1 MKNLLTL
8 SFLACALFI
17 FGCGGDDDGPIG
29 PAFCTDQ
36 AFSEAVNQ
44 AVMELSTATQAYV
57 NDQSAANCTAYKAAA
72 QNYLDEVQR
81 FESCATIGQRQDF
94 RDALQA
100 ARESVDMTQC

>member
-1 MKNLLTL
+1 MRYSSSAAVATMT
-8 SFLACALFI
+8 AR
-17 FGCGGDDDGPIG
+17 
-29 PAFCTDQ
+29 TDQ
-36 AFSEAVNQ
+36 AFNDAVNQ

-72 QNYLDEVQR
+72 QNYLDEVSR
-81 FESCATIGQRQDF
+81 FETCATIGQRQDF